1 MWKCGRKWKI
11 FIYFCS
17 LYTTGMATFIGDY
30 ICKLD
35 AKGRVLLPAALKR
48 QMTEGMQD
56 KFVIKKDIFENCLI
70 LFPMDE
76 WERQNNIIKERINV
90 YNREHNKFVRGF
102 FKDSYEVK
110 LDGSNRLLLPR
121 RLLNMIGA
129 DKELVLAGQSIKIE
143 IWPVEAYNN
152 IESGDSKFAA
162 LAEKIMG
169 NANNESDE

>member
-1 MWKCGRKWKI
+1 
-11 FIYFCS
+11 
-17 LYTTGMATFIGDY
+17 MATFIGDY

-56 KFVIKKDIFENCLI
+56 RFVIKKDIFENCLI

-76 WERQNNIIKERINV
+76 WERQNNIIKEKINV

-110 LDGSNRLLLPR
+110 LDGNNRLLIP
-121 RLLNMIGA
+121 
-129 DKELVLAGQSIKIE
+129 K
-143 IWPVEAYNN
+143 
-152 IESGDSKFAA
+152 
-162 LAEKIMG
+162 
-169 NANNESDE
+169 

>member
-1 MWKCGRKWKI
+1 M
-11 FIYFCS
+11 
-17 LYTTGMATFIGDY
+17 TTFIGDY

-121 RLLNMIGA
+121 RLLNMIDA
-129 DKELVLAGQSIKIE
+129 DRELVLAGQSIKIE

-169 NANNESDE
+169 NANNESNE

>member
-1 MWKCGRKWKI
+1 MWKI

-17 LYTTGMATFIGDY
+17 LYTTGMTTFIGDY

-121 RLLNMIGA
+121 RLLNMIDA
-129 DKELVLAGQSIKIE
+129 DRELVLAGQSIKIE

-169 NANNESDE
+169 NANNESNE

>member
-1 MWKCGRKWKI
+1 M
-11 FIYFCS
+11 
-17 LYTTGMATFIGDY
+17 TTFIGDY

-35 AKGRVLLPAALKR
+35 SKGRILLPAALKR
-48 QMTEGMQD
+48 QMTESMQD
-56 KFVIKKDIFENCLI
+56 RFVIKKDIFENCLI
-70 LFPMDE
+70 LFPMEE

-110 LDGSNRLLLPR
+110 LDGNNRLLLPR

-129 DKELVLAGQSIKIE
+129 DKALVLAGQSIKIE

-169 NANNESDE
+169 NSNNESDE

>member
-1 MWKCGRKWKI
+1 MENFYI
-11 FIYFCS
+11 FLFTT
-17 LYTTGMATFIGDY
+17 YTTGMATFIGDY

-56 KFVIKKDIFENCLI
+56 RFVIKKDIFENCLV

-90 YNREHNKFVRGF
+90 YDREHNKFVRGF
-102 FKDSYEVK
+102 FKDTFEVK
-110 LDGSNRLLLPR
+110 LDGNNRLLLPK
-121 RLLNMIGA
+121 RLLNIIGA
-129 DKELVLAGQSIKIE
+129 DKELVLAGQSMKIE
-143 IWPVEAYNN
+143 IWPVDAYNN
-152 IESGDSKFAA
+152 ILSGDSTFAA

-169 NANNESDE
+169 HGNNESNE